1 MIKLMFLLTTF
12 RRFELERCTTSHF
25 FLNQFAVSKLSYF
38 FKIGQGFDEIL
49 PSEVDALLQGCCH
62 NISKTYE
69 KQKTPNFA
77 NNF

>member
-1 MIKLMFLLTTF
+1 M
-12 RRFELERCTTSHF
+12 
-25 FLNQFAVSKLSYF
+25 YF

-62 NISKTYE
+62 NISQTYE
-69 KQKTPNFA
+69 KQKIPNFA